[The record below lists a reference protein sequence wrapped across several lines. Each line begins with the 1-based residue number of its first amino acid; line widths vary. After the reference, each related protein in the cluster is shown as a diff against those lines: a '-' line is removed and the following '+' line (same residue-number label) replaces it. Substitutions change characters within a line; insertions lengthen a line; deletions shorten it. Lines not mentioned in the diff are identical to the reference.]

1 MAQPMDSK
9 TDQCWEN
16 NLETLSE
23 WLKSLRIT
31 EEDISNKTIE
41 IEIMDIMSTALE
53 QAVQNKQI
61 VIYKSMCYDLKSL
74 GLDQRTTLVLE

>member
-1 MAQPMDSK
+1 MDSR

-31 EEDISNKTIE
+31 EEDTSNKTIE
-41 IEIMDIMSTALE
+41 IVIMDIVLTALE
-53 QAVQNKQI
+53 QAVQNKQA
-61 VIYKSMCYDLKSL
+61 VMSKSMV
-74 GLDQRTTLVLE
+74 LDPE

>member
-1 MAQPMDSK
+1 MDSK

-74 GLDQRTTLVLE
+74 GLD

>member
-1 MAQPMDSK
+1 MDSK

-41 IEIMDIMSTALE
+41 IEIMDTMSTALE
-53 QAVQNKQI
+53 QAVQNKQT
-61 VIYKSMCYDLKSL
+61 VIYKSMV
-74 GLDQRTTLVLE
+74 LDPE

>member
-1 MAQPMDSK
+1 MDSK